1 MRDLGDAFRAVMADT
16 GWSASR
22 LARELGSSQPWV
34 SMVLAG
40 KRDPGVRR
48 AAALL
53 KSAGWEL
60 ALVPSG
66 DNDPVRRRDFLLT
79 AATVALVPTA
89 NTTANPYT
97 SPAYVDAVATRL
109 AQHEAQLG
117 GAPLAREAVRHAS
130 RVIPVAR
137 SGGPAL
143 AAAASRLCR
152 QSALI
157 LHDVRKL
164 GQAETTARAALALG
178 LSAGDTAASASALAC
193 DVLSMTTAHL
203 PDGRGAMHARRGLAL
218 RPGTGLF
225 RPGPRARRL
234 GRGDRELRDR
244 ADRPRAVRPGRGPP
258 DHGGAADG

>member
-1 MRDLGDAFRAVMADT
+1 MA
-16 GWSASR
+16 
-22 LARELGSSQPWV
+22 LA
-34 SMVLAG
+34 
-40 KRDPGVRR
+40 
-48 AAALL
+48 
-53 KSAGWEL
+53 
-60 ALVPSG
+60 
-66 DNDPVRRRDFLLT
+66 
-79 AATVALVPTA
+79 PTA

-178 LSAGDTAASASALAC
+178 LSAGHTAASASALAC

-203 PDGRGAMHARRGLAL
+203 PDGRGDVRPPGAGAGRAGRCQRGHAL
-218 RPGTGLF
+218 RPGSAARWPWRAAQARHGPLST
-225 RPGPRARRL
+225 RPSGSTA
-234 GRGDRELRDR
+234 
-244 ADRPRAVRPGRGPP
+244 RPR
-258 DHGGAADG
+258 